1 MSETIILDKKIKTL
15 ELEEHDVDP
24 VIRSMYSLPGNE
36 FTQKDVCVYRQSADN
51 FVREYEKIDLYDLIV
66 MGLQSGDNRTLKTSA
81 EMIQYV
87 PKDKQE
93 ELRGLLPD
101 IIIMGLQSEDDRMFK
116 VSAEMIQYVPKD
128 KQEELRGLLPDII
141 IIGLQN
147 EDYWIRETSVEM
159 ILYAPENV
167 RYDLIII
174 GLQNEDDRIRKTSAE
189 MIQYVPEDKQ
199 EELRGLLPDIII
211 VGLQNE
217 DYWIRETSVE
227 MILYAPENV
236 RYDLII
242 IGLQNE
248 DYWIREISAEMI
260 QYVPED
266 KQEELRGLLPSI
278 ISMGLQNENY
288 WIRKASAEMIQYA
301 PKDKQEEFR
310 GLLPDSFKK
319 KALLSK
325 LYNTDVKSRKEQEKT
340 GTTTL
345 LFDRVMG
352 LEKSLKNKVILRKIP
367 FYSLMAWKK
376 TYESYIFLQ
385 KKGFDYVPIEP
396 IVKIS
401 KISDFGIVDVFSGV
415 IIGPSVSY
423 WLGFC
428 TIFQNEILEKITK
441 IKECLKDLGV
451 EHGHD
456 HDGNFVLLFYKDKNG
471 EPDLTKCPRIYMI
484 DFDEAFLTKT
494 E

>member
-51 FVREYEKIDLYDLIV
+51 FVREYEKINLYDLIV
-66 MGLQSGDNRTLKTSA
+66 MGLQSGDNRTLKT
-81 EMIQYV
+81 
-87 PKDKQE
+87 
-93 ELRGLLPD
+93 
-101 IIIMGLQSEDDRMFK
+101 
-116 VSAEMIQYVPKD
+116 SAEMIQYVPKD

-174 GLQNEDDRIRKTSAE
+174 GLQNGDDWTLKTSAE
-189 MIQYVPEDKQ
+189 MIQYAPEDKQ

-217 DYWIRETSVE
+217 DYWIRE
-227 MILYAPENV
+227 
-236 RYDLII
+236 
-242 IGLQNE
+242 
-248 DYWIREISAEMI
+248 ISAEMI
-260 QYVPED
+260 QYAPED

-376 TYESYIFLQ
+376 TYESYIFWQ

>member
-51 FVREYEKIDLYDLIV
+51 FVREYEKINLYDLIV

-101 IIIMGLQSEDDRMFK
+101 IIIMGLQSGDDRT
-116 VSAEMIQYVPKD
+116 
-128 KQEELRGLLPDII
+128 L
-141 IIGLQN
+141 
-147 EDYWIRETSVEM
+147 
-159 ILYAPENV
+159 
-167 RYDLIII
+167 
-174 GLQNEDDRIRKTSAE
+174 KTSAE
-189 MIQYVPEDKQ
+189 MIQYAPEDKQ

-376 TYESYIFLQ
+376 TYESYIFWQ

>member
-51 FVREYEKIDLYDLIV
+51 FVREYEKINLYDLIV
-66 MGLQSGDNRTLKTSA
+66 MGLQSGDNRTL
-81 EMIQYV
+81 E
-87 PKDKQE
+87 
-93 ELRGLLPD
+93 
-101 IIIMGLQSEDDRMFK
+101 
-116 VSAEMIQYVPKD
+116 
-128 KQEELRGLLPDII
+128 
-141 IIGLQN
+141 
-147 EDYWIRETSVEM
+147 
-159 ILYAPENV
+159 
-167 RYDLIII
+167 
-174 GLQNEDDRIRKTSAE
+174 TSAE

-199 EELRGLLPDIII
+199 EELRGLLPSIII
-211 VGLQNE
+211 MGLQSGGDRVSE
-217 DYWIRETSVE
+217 ASAE

-376 TYESYIFLQ
+376 TYESYIFWQ